1 MTVSTIRKEY
11 EPARMEV
18 VRFSA
23 CDVVCTSG
31 VDGNPD
37 AGDNDI
43 SFCEAFPEFCS

>member
-31 VDGNPD
+31 GDP
-37 AGDNDI
+37 GDNDV
-43 SFCEAFPEFCS
+43 SFCEISPESC